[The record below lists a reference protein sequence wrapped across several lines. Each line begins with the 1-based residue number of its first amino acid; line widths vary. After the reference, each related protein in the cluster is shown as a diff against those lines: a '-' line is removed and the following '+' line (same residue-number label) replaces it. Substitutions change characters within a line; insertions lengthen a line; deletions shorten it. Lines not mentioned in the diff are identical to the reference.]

1 MIDWYYIKNYFS
13 LSKDMIK
20 RIIRQDILTHLTN
33 NGIHKELLKSVRK
46 MTIWKCI
53 KNLIGTSKM
62 EYTNNKKINEDL
74 LYFISTMSRQSHD
87 DILSHTQKN
96 V

>member
-46 MTIWKCI
+46 MTI
-53 KNLIGTSKM
+53 
-62 EYTNNKKINEDL
+62 
-74 LYFISTMSRQSHD
+74 
-87 DILSHTQKN
+87 
-96 V
+96 